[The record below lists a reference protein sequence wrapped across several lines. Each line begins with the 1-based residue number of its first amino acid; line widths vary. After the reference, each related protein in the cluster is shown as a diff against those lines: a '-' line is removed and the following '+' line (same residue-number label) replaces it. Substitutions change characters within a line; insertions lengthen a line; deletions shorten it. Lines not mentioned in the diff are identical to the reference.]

1 MADIVL
7 LPRRYRRLPPDA
19 FACRSRRV
27 DIVPDDDG
35 GTAFEQTSDSGGVLI
50 SGAPKAV
57 AALAG
62 LAFALRHNASL
73 TLHMA
78 TLLATSPAPP
88 TPLPTSTVPRPVAH
102 IDEGRA

>member
-1 MADIVL
+1 V
-7 LPRRYRRLPPDA
+7 Y
-19 FACRSRRV
+19 
-27 DIVPDDDG
+27 IVPDDDG
-35 GTAFEQTSDSGGVLI
+35 WTAFEQTSDSGGVLI

-57 AALAG
+57 AALVG
-62 LAFALRHNASL
+62 RAFALRHNASL

-88 TPLPTSTVPRPVAH
+88 TPRPAAR